1 MPIYMLIFAY
11 MNTLLLDS
19 ITAAKVEDSLPS
31 KSGLTALAAFF
42 DALSDVTRLKILSA
56 LTVSQMCV
64 SDIAA
69 VTGLNQTTVS
79 HQLRILKGAH
89 IVDGTRQGKVIFY
102 GVESRE
108 IPTVMNTAVRA
119 IMNGDF

>member
-1 MPIYMLIFAY
+1 

>member
-1 MPIYMLIFAY
+1 

-19 ITAAKVEDSLPS
+19 ITAAKVENSLPP
-31 KSGLTALAAFF
+31 KSGLTALASFF

-56 LTVSQMCV
+56 LTVSKMCV
-64 SDIAA
+64 SDLAA

-79 HQLRILKGAH
+79 HQLRILRDAH

-102 GVESRE
+102 GVDGND
-108 IPTVMNTAVRA
+108 IPNIMNVAVRA
-119 IMNGDF
+119 VFAN

>member
-1 MPIYMLIFAY
+1 

-19 ITAAKVEDSLPS
+19 ITAAKVENSLPP
-31 KSGLTALAAFF
+31 KSGLTALASFF

-56 LTVSQMCV
+56 LTVSKMCV
-64 SDIAA
+64 SDLAA

-79 HQLRILKGAH
+79 HQLRILKDAH

-119 IMNGDF
+119 VMNGEF

>member
-1 MPIYMLIFAY
+1 

-19 ITAAKVEDSLPS
+19 LTAAKVENSLPS
-31 KSGLTALAAFF
+31 RSGLMALASFF

-56 LTVSQMCV
+56 LTVSKMCV
-64 SDIAA
+64 NDIAA

-89 IVDGTRQGKVIFY
+89 IVDGVRQGKVIFY
-102 GVESRE
+102 GVESVD
-108 IPTVMNTAVRA
+108 IPGIMNAAVRA
-119 IMNGDF
+119 VMSAEF